1 MLFQPFYLACLSHG
15 SYLLGSEG
23 EAVVIDPQRDVEQYL
38 KQAESAGLRIRAII
52 ETHLHAD
59 FVSGHVELAERTGAT
74 VYFGRRAELAFP
86 ASKVGDGDELTI
98 GSLTLR
104 FLETPGH
111 TPESISI
118 LVSDRQHPEA
128 PAKLF
133 TGDTL
138 FIGDVGRPDL
148 VAAKGLTP
156 EAMAAM
162 MYDSLHTKILAL
174 PDDVEVFPA
183 HGAGSSCGRAI
194 SDERSSTIGQQRR
207 TNYALQP
214 MSRDEFVAMMTQ
226 NLSQPPAYFAFNA
239 RMNMQGA
246 ATLADL
252 PEVAALAPSD
262 LKVRVAAGDIVLDV
276 RDSAAYTGA
285 HLAGSLNIG
294 IDGRFAHW
302 VGSLIP
308 FGSAIVLIVA
318 NDTQLAEARQRL
330 ARVGFDQ
337 VTGYMVADPASWRA
351 SGLDVRQAENVSPVE
366 VAHHLADGWQL
377 LDVRQQSEY
386 EQGHARDA
394 YHHPVDRLGSGVKH
408 LDHRT
413 ATLVV
418 CGSGYR
424 SSAAIG
430 MLEAQGFTRLANVV
444 GGMAAWQEA
453 GLPVEVPAKS

>member
-23 EAVVIDPQRDVEQYL
+23 EAVVIDPQRDVEQYVQ
-38 KQAESAGLRIRAII
+38 QAEQAGLTIKAII

-74 VYFGRRAELAFP
+74 VYFGRRAEVSFA
-86 ASKVGDGDELTI
+86 ASKVGDGDTLTI
-98 GSLTLR
+98 GALTLKV
-104 FLETPGH
+104 LETPGH

-118 LVSDRQHPEA
+118 LVSDTSQPEA
-128 PAKLF
+128 PARLF

-148 VAAKGLTP
+148 VGSKGLTP
-156 EAMAAM
+156 EAMAGM
-162 MYDSLHTKILAL
+162 MYDSLHGKILTL
-174 PDDVEVFPA
+174 SDDVEVFPA

-194 SDERSSTIGQQRR
+194 SDERSSTIGQQRK

-214 MSRDEFVAMMTQ
+214 MTKDEFVSMMTL

-239 RMNMQGA
+239 KMNSEGA
-246 ATLADL
+246 ETLADL
-252 PEVAALAPSD
+252 PAVAPVAPAAVQD
-262 LKVRVAAGDIVLDV
+262 RMAAGDLVLDV
-276 RDSAAYTGA
+276 RSDAAYAEG

-294 IDGRFAHW
+294 LDGRFAHW
-302 VGSLIP
+302 VGSLLP
-308 FGSAIVLIVA
+308 FGSSLVLIVTSE
-318 NDTQLAEARQRL
+318 TQLAEAQQRL
-330 ARVGFDQ
+330 ARIGFDT
-337 VTGYMVADPASWRA
+337 VTGYLVADVAAWRA
-351 SGLDVRQAENVSPVE
+351 AGLDVKQTDTVTPVE
-366 VAHHLADGWQL
+366 VAKHLADGWQL

-386 EQGHARDA
+386 EKGHARDA

-408 LDHRT
+408 LDPRT

-444 GGMAAWQEA
+444 GGMTAWQEA
-453 GLPVEVPAKS
+453 GLPVETTVNA